1 VTWPGKEAQ
10 NNVSFKYLFAGYDFL
25 ETLGIELK
33 EGRSFSREFSTDN
46 AKIIFNETAIKSMG
60 LSNPVGQTINLW
72 GENKEIVGV
81 VRDFHFESL
90 YENLK
95 PCFLLF
101 SPNEDNIIVKIKA
114 GAEKAVIAQIQ
125 KFYNEFNQGLPFD
138 FKFLDDDYQTLYE
151 SEMRIRTLA
160 GYFAGLAILVS
171 CLGLFGLST
180 YSAKRRTKE
189 IGVRKVLGSSVP
201 RIIVL
206 LSGEFTKIVLA
217 SMIIS
222 LPVSYFITAYWLG
235 SFAYRINLQAWY
247 FVSAGLVTLFVA
259 WLTIGAQAIRAATAK
274 PVEALRY
281 E

>member
-1 VTWPGKEAQ
+1 
-10 NNVSFKYLFAGYDFL
+10 FKYLFAGYDFL
-25 ETLGIELK
+25 ETLGIDLK

-60 LSNPVGQTINLW
+60 LTNPVGQTINLW

-114 GAEKAVIAQIQ
+114 GTEKAVIAQIQ

-138 FKFLDDDYQTLYE
+138 FKFLDDDYQALYE
-151 SEMRIRTLA
+151 SEMRVGTLA

-180 YSAKRRTKE
+180 FSCKRRTKE

-222 LPVSYFITAYWLG
+222 LPVSYLITTYWLD
-235 SFAYRINLQAWY
+235 SFAYRIDLQIWY
-247 FVSAGLVTLFVA
+247 FLGAGLVTLGVA
-259 WLTIGAQAIRAATAK
+259 WLTISVQAIRAATAN